1 MIIKNLVLDNVGLYG
16 ESTSFCLMPN
26 RDQDQSIILIGGK
39 NGAGKTTF
47 LESVRL
53 ALYGKRALGLVTSQK
68 EYEEYLANRINRNNK
83 KLSASIELTFIY
95 TEANQPAEYTIQR
108 SWSITNSIL
117 TEKLNLTKNG
127 EQVTSV
133 PQEEWSNF
141 LLELVPIGVSQLFFF
156 DGERI
161 QDMAEDNNSALSEA
175 VKTLLGIDLIEKLKF
190 DLNTHLNQSKL
201 SKKKILDQE
210 SINKTILKLKK
221 DREFLLHEVKSLNF
235 QKEGL
240 LNDLEQKKQR
250 FISEGG
256 NVALEY
262 DQLKA
267 KLSAINKEIT
277 SCKQELVRLANGL
290 LPFLMAPKLIQKFKS
305 ELKQSIEHSQKTYS
319 SETMLEHLNLFKNA
333 VFPKQGKWDQSH
345 WSDLENFFSKELSNS
360 NNKINPVFSELDDP
374 ISTLSLLNLLDTE
387 IKINALKLSKKLNE
401 LNLSKEATEFSI
413 SRAESASDKNSY
425 LDELLLQERK
435 LGEINTLLAQKENDL
450 SKVEYELTSTK
461 LKLEHTINENAS
473 IAQQSIKDSLVAKS
487 IKVLIDFQSQLFA
500 KKILE
505 VKKNFID
512 IFNSLLRK
520 NGYITDI
527 EIEPKTFATKLM
539 NEKGKEISKQ
549 SLSAGEK
556 QIYAIAMLWALAKTS
571 GRHLPMII
579 DTPLGRLDREHRD
592 NLMKYYFP
600 HVSHQV
606 IILST
611 DTEIDE
617 QYVYQLKGNISEVY
631 LLDYNESKGFT
642 EVKTQYFELNQ
653 RPTQERKIALHQA

>member
-1 MIIKNLVLDNVGLYG
+1 MIIKKLVLDNVGLYG
-16 ESTSFCLMPN
+16 ESTSFSLMPN
-26 RDQDQSIILIGGK
+26 RNQDQSIILIGGK

-95 TEANQPAEYTIQR
+95 TEANRPAEYTIQR
-108 SWSITNSIL
+108 SWCINNHVL

-156 DGERI
+156 DGEKI

-201 SKKKILDQE
+201 SKKKIIDQE
-210 SINKTILKLKK
+210 SINKTISKLKK
-221 DREFLLHEVKSLNF
+221 DREFLLHEVKSFNF

-267 KLSAINKEIT
+267 KLSTINKEIAV
-277 SCKQELVRLANGL
+277 CKQELVSLANGL
-290 LPFLMAPKLIQKFKS
+290 LPFLMAPKLIKKFKL
-305 ELKQSIEHSQKTYS
+305 ELKQSIELSQKTFS
-319 SETMLEHLNLFKNA
+319 PDQMLEQINLFKSS
-333 VFPKQGKWDQSH
+333 VFPRQGKWDQSH
-345 WSDLENFFSKELSNS
+345 WSDLENFFSHELNNS
-360 NNKINPVFSELDDP
+360 NNTINSAFSELDDP
-374 ISTLSLLNLLDTE
+374 INTLSNLDLLDKET
-387 IKINALKLSKKLNE
+387 KIHASNLSKKLNE

-413 SRAESASDKNSY
+413 SRAESVSDKNSY

-435 LGEINTLLAQKENDL
+435 LGEINALLTQKESEL
-450 SKVEYELTSTK
+450 SKVEHELTSAK
-461 LKLEHTINENAS
+461 LTLERTINENAS
-473 IAQQSIKDSLVAKS
+473 IAQQSVKDSLAAKS
-487 IKVLIDFQSQLFA
+487 IKVLIDFQSKLFA

-520 NGYITDI
+520 NSYITDI
-527 EIEPKTFATKLM
+527 EIDPKTFSTKLI
-539 NEKGKEISKQ
+539 NEKGKKISKQ

-556 QIYAIAMLWALAKTS
+556 QIYAIAILWALAKTS

-617 QYVYQLKGNISEVY
+617 QYVHQLKSNISEVY

-642 EVKTQYFELNQ
+642 EVKTQYFELNH
-653 RPTQERKIALHQA
+653 RSTQEKKIALHQA

>member
-1 MIIKNLVLDNVGLYG
+1 MIIKKLVIDNVGLYG
-16 ESTSFCLMPN
+16 EFTSFSLMPKRN
-26 RDQDQSIILIGGK
+26 QDQSIILIGGK

-68 EYEEYLANRINRNNK
+68 EYEEHLTNRVNRNSK

-95 TEANQPAEYTIQR
+95 TEANRPAEYTIQR
-108 SWSITNSIL
+108 SWFINNDLL

-133 PQEEWSNF
+133 PPEEWSNF

-161 QDMAEDNNSALSEA
+161 QDMAEDNNLALSEA

-201 SKKKILDQE
+201 SKKKIIDQE
-210 SINKTILKLKK
+210 SINKTISKLKN

-267 KLSAINKEIT
+267 KLLTINKEIT
-277 SCKQELVRLANGL
+277 ACKQELVNLANGL
-290 LPFLMAPKLIQKFKS
+290 LPFLMAPKLIKKFKL
-305 ELKQSIEHSQKTYS
+305 ELKHSIEHSQKTFFPES
-319 SETMLEHLNLFKNA
+319 MLEQLNLFKSSA
-333 VFPKQGKWDQSH
+333 FPKQGKWDQSH
-345 WSDLENFFSKELSNS
+345 WSDLENFFSKELERS
-360 NNKINPVFSELDDP
+360 NNTINPIFNELDDP
-374 ISTLSLLNLLDTE
+374 IITLSNLNLLDTE
-387 IKINALKLSKKLNE
+387 TTISALKLSKKLNE
-401 LNLSKEATEFSI
+401 FNLSKEATEFSI
-413 SRAESASDKNSY
+413 SRAESVSDKNSY

-435 LGEINTLLAQKENDL
+435 LGEINALLAQKNNEL

-461 LKLEHTINENAS
+461 LKLERAVSENAS
-473 IAQQSIKDSLVAKS
+473 ISQQSIKDTLAAKS
-487 IKVLIDFQSQLFA
+487 IKVLIDFQSKLFD

-505 VKKNFID
+505 VKKNFIY

-520 NGYITDI
+520 NSYITNI
-527 EIEPKTFATKLM
+527 EIDPKTFATKLM
-539 NEKGKEISKQ
+539 NEKDKEISKQ

-571 GRHLPMII
+571 GRNLPMII

-617 QYVYQLKGNISEVY
+617 QYVHQLKDNISEVY

-642 EVKTQYFELNQ
+642 EVKTQYFELNN
-653 RPTQERKIALHQA
+653 RLTQEKKIALHQA

>member
-16 ESTSFCLMPN
+16 ESTSFSLMPN
-26 RDQDQSIILIGGK
+26 QNQEQSIILIGGK

-108 SWSITNSIL
+108 SWYINNSIL

-127 EQVTSV
+127 EQITSV

-210 SINKTILKLKK
+210 DINRTISKLKK

-277 SCKQELVRLANGL
+277 TCKQELVSLANGL
-290 LPFLMAPKLIQKFKS
+290 LPFLMAPKLMQKFKL
-305 ELKQSIEHSQKTYS
+305 ELKNSIEHSQKTYS
-319 SETMLEHLNLFKNA
+319 SEAILEHLNLFKNS
-333 VFPKQGKWDQSH
+333 VSPKKGKWDQSH
-345 WSDLENFFSKELSNS
+345 WLDLENFFSKELSNS
-360 NNKINPVFSELDDP
+360 NNNINSIFGELDDP
-374 ISTLSLLNLLDTE
+374 VSTLSHLNLLDTE
-387 IKINALKLSKKLNE
+387 IKISALKLSKKFNE

-413 SRAESASDKNSY
+413 SRAESVSDKNSY

-435 LGEINTLLAQKENDL
+435 LGEINALLAQKENEL

-461 LKLEHTINENAS
+461 LKLERTIHENAS
-473 IAQQSIKDSLVAKS
+473 IAQQSIKDSLAAKS
-487 IKVLIDFQSQLFA
+487 IKVLIDFQSKLFA
-500 KKILE
+500 RKILE

-527 EIEPKTFATKLM
+527 EIDPKTFSTKLM
-539 NEKGKEISKQ
+539 NEKGKEVSKQ

-617 QYVYQLKGNISEVY
+617 QYVNQLKDNISEVY

-642 EVKTQYFELNQ
+642 EVKTQYFDLSH
-653 RPTQERKIALHQA
+653 RPTQEKKIALHQA

>member
-1 MIIKNLVLDNVGLYG
+1 MIIKNLILDNVGLYG
-16 ESTSFCLMPN
+16 ESTSFSLMPN
-26 RDQDQSIILIGGK
+26 RNQDQSIILIGGK

-108 SWSITNSIL
+108 SWSINNSIL

-127 EQVTSV
+127 KQVTSV
-133 PQEEWSNF
+133 PPEEWSNF

-201 SKKKILDQE
+201 SKKKIIDQE
-210 SINKTILKLKK
+210 SINKTISKLKK

-267 KLSAINKEIT
+267 KLSTINKEIT
-277 SCKQELVRLANGL
+277 ACKQELVSLANGL
-290 LPFLMAPKLIQKFKS
+290 LPFLMAPKLIHKFKS
-305 ELKQSIEHSQKTYS
+305 ELKQSIEHSQKTHS
-319 SETMLEHLNLFKNA
+319 PESILEQLNLFKNA
-333 VFPKQGKWDQSH
+333 VFPKQGKWDESH

-360 NNKINPVFSELDDP
+360 NNNISHIFSDLDDP
-374 ISTLSLLNLLDTE
+374 INTLARLNLLDTE
-387 IKINALKLSKKLNE
+387 TKISALKLSKKINE

-435 LGEINTLLAQKENDL
+435 LGEINALLAQKENEL

-461 LKLEHTINENAS
+461 IKLEHTISENAS

-527 EIEPKTFATKLM
+527 EIDPKTFSTKLM

-617 QYVYQLKGNISEVY
+617 QYVQQLKNNISEVY
-631 LLDYNESKGFT
+631 LLDYNEFKGFT

>member
-1 MIIKNLVLDNVGLYG
+1 MIIKKLVLDNVGLYG
-16 ESTSFCLMPN
+16 ESTSFSLMPN
-26 RDQDQSIILIGGK
+26 RNRDQSIILIGGK

-95 TEANQPAEYTIQR
+95 TEANQPTEYTIQR
-108 SWSITNSIL
+108 SWDIKNHIL

-175 VKTLLGIDLIEKLKF
+175 VKTLLGIDLIEKLQL

-201 SKKKILDQE
+201 SKKKIIDQE
-210 SINKTILKLKK
+210 SINKTISKLKK

-256 NVALEY
+256 NVALKY
-262 DQLKA
+262 DQLKT
-267 KLSAINKEIT
+267 KLSTINKEIT
-277 SCKQELVRLANGL
+277 TCKQELVSLANGL
-290 LPFLMAPKLIQKFKS
+290 LPFLMAPKLIKKFKL
-305 ELKQSIEHSQKTYS
+305 ELKQSIEQSQKTYS
-319 SETMLEHLNLFKNA
+319 PESMLEQINLFKSS
-333 VFPKQGKWDQSH
+333 VFPRQGKWDQSH
-345 WSDLENFFSKELSNS
+345 WSDLENFFSNELNNS
-360 NNKINPVFSELDDP
+360 NNTINSVFSELDDP
-374 ISTLSLLNLLDTE
+374 ISTLSNLNLLDTE
-387 IKINALKLSKKLNE
+387 TKISALKLSKKLNE
-401 LNLSKEATEFSI
+401 LNFSKEATEFSI
-413 SRAESASDKNSY
+413 SRAESVGDKNSY

-435 LGEINTLLAQKENDL
+435 LGEINALLAQKDNELSKVENDL
-450 SKVEYELTSTK
+450 SSTK
-461 LKLEHTINENAS
+461 LKLERTISENAS

-487 IKVLIDFQSQLFA
+487 IKVLIDFQSKLFA

-520 NGYITDI
+520 NSYITDI
-527 EIEPKTFATKLM
+527 EIDPKTFSTKLM
-539 NEKGKEISKQ
+539 NEKGKEVSKQ

-617 QYVYQLKGNISEVY
+617 QYVNQLKDNISEVY

-642 EVKTQYFELNQ
+642 EVKTQYFELNH
-653 RPTQERKIALHQA
+653 RSTQERKIALHQA

>member
-1 MIIKNLVLDNVGLYG
+1 MIIKKLVLDNVGLYG
-16 ESTSFCLMPN
+16 ESTSFSLMPN
-26 RDQDQSIILIGGK
+26 RNRDQSIILIGGK

-68 EYEEYLANRINRNNK
+68 EYEKYLANRINRNNK

-95 TEANQPAEYTIQR
+95 TEANQPTEYTIQR
-108 SWSITNSIL
+108 SWDINNHIL

-201 SKKKILDQE
+201 SKKKIIDQE
-210 SINKTILKLKK
+210 SINKTISKLKK

-256 NVALEY
+256 NVALKY

-267 KLSAINKEIT
+267 KLSTINKEIT
-277 SCKQELVRLANGL
+277 ACKQELVSLANGL
-290 LPFLMAPKLIQKFKS
+290 LPFLMAPKLIKKFKL
-305 ELKQSIEHSQKTYS
+305 ELKQSIEQSQKTYS
-319 SETMLEHLNLFKNA
+319 PEFMLEQLNLFKSSSL
-333 VFPKQGKWDQSH
+333 PKQAEWDQSH
-345 WSDLENFFSKELSNS
+345 WLDLENFFSNELNNS
-360 NNKINPVFSELDDP
+360 NNTINSVFSELDDP
-374 ISTLSLLNLLDTE
+374 ISTLSNLNLLDTE
-387 IKINALKLSKKLNE
+387 TKISALKLSKKLNE
-401 LNLSKEATEFSI
+401 LNFSKEATEFSI
-413 SRAESASDKNSY
+413 SRAESVGDKNSY

-435 LGEINTLLAQKENDL
+435 LGEINALLAQKDNEL
-450 SKVEYELTSTK
+450 SKVENELSSTK
-461 LKLEHTINENAS
+461 LKLERTVSENAS
-473 IAQQSIKDSLVAKS
+473 IAQQSIKDSLAAKS
-487 IKVLIDFQSQLFA
+487 IKVLIDFQSKLFA

-520 NGYITDI
+520 NSYITDI
-527 EIEPKTFATKLM
+527 EIDPKTFSTKLI
-539 NEKGKEISKQ
+539 NEKGTEISKQ

-556 QIYAIAMLWALAKTS
+556 QIYAIAILWALAKTS
-571 GRHLPMII
+571 GRNLPMII

-592 NLMKYYFP
+592 NLMKFYFP

-617 QYVYQLKGNISEVY
+617 QYVHQLKDNISEVY

-642 EVKTQYFELNQ
+642 EVKTQYFELNH
-653 RPTQERKIALHQA
+653 RSSQEKKIALHQA

>member
-1 MIIKNLVLDNVGLYG
+1 MIIKNLILDNVGLYG
-16 ESTSFCLMPN
+16 EFTSFSLMPN
-26 RDQDQSIILIGGK
+26 RNQDQSIILIGGK

-108 SWSITNSIL
+108 SWYINNNIL

-201 SKKKILDQE
+201 SKKKIIDQE
-210 SINKTILKLKK
+210 SINKNISKLKK

-267 KLSAINKEIT
+267 KLSTINKEIIA
-277 SCKQELVRLANGL
+277 CKQEFVSLANGL
-290 LPFLMAPKLIQKFKS
+290 LPFLMAPKLIQKFKL
-305 ELKQSIEHSQKTYS
+305 ELKKSTEYSQKSYS
-319 SETMLEHLNLFKNA
+319 SESMLEQLNLFKNA

-345 WSDLENFFSKELSNS
+345 WSDLENFFSKELNNS
-360 NNKINPVFSELDDP
+360 NNNINPVFYELDDP
-374 ISTLSLLNLLDTE
+374 INTLSQLNLLDTE
-387 IKINALKLSKKLNE
+387 TKTSALKLSKKFNE
-401 LNLSKEATEFSI
+401 LNLSREATEFSI
-413 SRAESASDKNSY
+413 SRAESVSDKNSY
-425 LDELLLQERK
+425 LDELLSQERK
-435 LGEINTLLAQKENDL
+435 LGEVNALLAQKENEL
-450 SKVEYELTSTK
+450 NKVEYELTSTK
-461 LKLEHTINENAS
+461 LKLERTINENAS
-473 IAQQSIKDSLVAKS
+473 IAQQTTKDALVAKS

-520 NGYITDI
+520 NGYITDV
-527 EIEPKTFATKLM
+527 EIDPKTFATTLI
-539 NEKGKEISKQ
+539 NGKGKEISKQ

-617 QYVYQLKGNISEVY
+617 QYVYQLKDNISKVY

-653 RPTQERKIALHQA
+653 RPTQEKKIALHQA

>member
-1 MIIKNLVLDNVGLYG
+1 MIIKKLVLDNVGLYG
-16 ESTSFCLMPN
+16 ESTSFSLMPN
-26 RDQDQSIILIGGK
+26 RNQDQSIILIGGK

-68 EYEEYLANRINRNNK
+68 KYEEYLESRINRNNK
-83 KLSASIELTFIY
+83 KSSASIELTFIY

-108 SWSITNSIL
+108 SWYINNHIL

-133 PQEEWSNF
+133 PKEEWSNF

-201 SKKKILDQE
+201 SKKKIIDQE
-210 SINKTILKLKK
+210 SINKTISKLKK

-256 NVALEY
+256 NVALKY

-267 KLSAINKEIT
+267 KLSTINKEIT
-277 SCKQELVRLANGL
+277 ACRQELVSLANGL
-290 LPFLMAPKLIQKFKS
+290 LPFLMAPKLMQKFKL
-305 ELKQSIEHSQKTYS
+305 ELKQSIEHSQTTYS
-319 SETMLEHLNLFKNA
+319 PEYILEQLNLFKMSA
-333 VFPKQGKWDQSH
+333 LPKQGKWDQSH
-345 WSDLENFFSKELSNS
+345 WSDLEIFFSKQLNYTNPPTNS
-360 NNKINPVFSELDDP
+360 IFSELDDP
-374 ISTLSLLNLLDTE
+374 ISTLSNLDLLDTE
-387 IKINALKLSKKLNE
+387 TKIHASNLSKKFNE

-413 SRAESASDKNSY
+413 SRAESVSDKNSY

-435 LGEINTLLAQKENDL
+435 LGEINALLAHKDNELN
-450 SKVEYELTSTK
+450 KVEYEITSTN
-461 LKLEHTINENAS
+461 LKLERAVSENAS
-473 IAQQSIKDSLVAKS
+473 ITQQSIKDTLAAKS
-487 IKVLIDFQSQLFA
+487 IKVLIDFQLKLFA

-520 NGYITDI
+520 NNYITDI
-527 EIEPKTFATKLM
+527 EIDPKTFATKLM
-539 NEKGKEISKQ
+539 SEKGKEISKQ

-556 QIYAIAMLWALAKTS
+556 QIYAIAILWALAKTS
-571 GRHLPMII
+571 GRNLPMII

-617 QYVYQLKGNISEVY
+617 QYVHQLKNNISEVY

-642 EVKTQYFELNQ
+642 EVKTQYFELNH
-653 RPTQERKIALHQA
+653 RSTQEKKIALHQA

>member
-1 MIIKNLVLDNVGLYG
+1 MIIKNLILDNVGLYG
-16 ESTSFCLMPN
+16 ESTSFSLMPN
-26 RDQDQSIILIGGK
+26 RNQDQSIILIGGK

-68 EYEEYLANRINRNNK
+68 EYDEYLTNRINRNNK

-108 SWSITNSIL
+108 SWSINNHVL

-133 PQEEWSNF
+133 PKEEWSNF

-210 SINKTILKLKK
+210 NINKNISKLKK
-221 DREFLLHEVKSLNF
+221 DREFLLHEVKSLSF
-235 QKEGL
+235 QKESL

-267 KLSAINKEIT
+267 KLSEINKEIT
-277 SCKQELVRLANGL
+277 ACKQELVSLANGL
-290 LPFLMAPKLIQKFKS
+290 LPFLMAPKLMQKFKS
-305 ELKQSIEHSQKTYS
+305 ELKNSIEHSQKTYS
-319 SETMLEHLNLFKNA
+319 SESFLEQINLFKNS
-333 VFPKQGKWDQSH
+333 VSPKQGKWDQSH
-345 WSDLENFFSKELSNS
+345 WSDLENFFSKELKNS
-360 NNKINPVFSELDDP
+360 DTIINSVFNELDDP
-374 ISTLSLLNLLDTE
+374 TNTLSNLNLLDIET
-387 IKINALKLSKKLNE
+387 KISAYSLSKKFNE

-413 SRAESASDKNSY
+413 SRAESIGDKNSY

-435 LGEINTLLAQKENDL
+435 LGEINAQLTQKENEL
-450 SKVEYELTSTK
+450 RKIEYELTSTK
-461 LKLEHTINENAS
+461 LKLEHIINENAS
-473 IAQQSIKDSLVAKS
+473 IAQQSIKDSLAAKS
-487 IKVLIDFQSQLFA
+487 IKVLIDFQSKLFD

-520 NGYITDI
+520 SGYITDI
-527 EIEPKTFATKLM
+527 DIDPKTFSTKLI

-592 NLMKYYFP
+592 NLMRYYFP

-617 QYVYQLKGNISEVY
+617 QYVQQLKDNISEVY

-642 EVKTQYFELNQ
+642 EVKTQYFELSH
-653 RPTQERKIALHQA
+653 RLTQEKKIAIHQA

>member
-1 MIIKNLVLDNVGLYG
+1 MIIKNLILDNVGLYG
-16 ESTSFCLMPN
+16 ESTSFSLMPN
-26 RDQDQSIILIGGK
+26 RNQDQSIILIGGK

-108 SWSITNSIL
+108 SWSINNSIL

-133 PQEEWSNF
+133 PPEEWSNF

-201 SKKKILDQE
+201 SKKKIIDQE
-210 SINKTILKLKK
+210 SINKNISKLKK

-235 QKEGL
+235 QKESL

-267 KLSAINKEIT
+267 KLSTINKEIT
-277 SCKQELVRLANGL
+277 ACKQEFVNLANGL

-305 ELKQSIEHSQKTYS
+305 ELKQSIEHSQKAYS
-319 SETMLEHLNLFKNA
+319 PESILEQLNLFKNA

-360 NNKINPVFSELDDP
+360 NNNISPFFDELDDP
-374 ISTLSLLNLLDTE
+374 ISTLSNLNILDTE
-387 IKINALKLSKKLNE
+387 TKISALKLSKKINE

-413 SRAESASDKNSY
+413 SRAESVSDKNSY
-425 LDELLLQERK
+425 LDELLSQERK
-435 LGEINTLLAQKENDL
+435 LGEVNTLLTQKNNEL

-461 LKLEHTINENAS
+461 LKLERTINENAS

-487 IKVLIDFQSQLFA
+487 IKVLIEFQSQLFA

-527 EIEPKTFATKLM
+527 KIDPKTFATKLI
-539 NEKGKEISKQ
+539 NGKGKEISKQ

-617 QYVYQLKGNISEVY
+617 QYVQQLKDNISEVY